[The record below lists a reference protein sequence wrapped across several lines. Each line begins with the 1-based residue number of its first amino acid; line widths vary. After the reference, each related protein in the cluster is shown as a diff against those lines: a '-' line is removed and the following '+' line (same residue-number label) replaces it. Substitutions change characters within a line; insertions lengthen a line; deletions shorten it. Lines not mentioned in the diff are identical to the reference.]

1 MSSSIVV
8 RNWKFSVYL
17 KRIPLVCGLAMA
29 IIAFAESFGD
39 LEERRALACME
50 GLFRRLWLS
59 RVVDA

>member
-50 GLFRRLWLS
+50 GLFRRL
-59 RVVDA
+59 